1 MPTISRDQF
10 DGSKFVV
17 RKKFHKGTY
26 IMDADLNEAFK
37 VIDVQLLRRLM
48 SGISQN
54 DSMRFDTGFKIVQ
67 SGTPDLYVTAQLG
80 TALFKTAADY
90 GNILLHHPENSVIG
104 AFTTWTGARTDYVYI
119 QITEAEWDADDDPD
133 IVNPEHGEITC
144 HDIRITYEILISE
157 GSSPTPVGGTTQI
170 VLATITKT
178 SGSTIIDS
186 DITDL
191 ITQFEESL
199 LPVADSITTA
209 MLQSDCVDGTKIAD
223 DAIGN
228 EHMQDNSVDSNEIV
242 ALAVTEAK
250 IGAAA
255 VTNAKLNL
263 SGLDV
268 GGGKITDVGTP
279 TLAGDAAT
287 KDYVDTAPTLDTVTD
302 TDATTPNSIEI
313 GYALTLNK
321 DFGAGDASIVF
332 RKSGSGSASLRY
344 FPVSHFF
351 EFNDEVRIVGLA
363 QITGDL
369 DLNGAI
375 DVSGHAYNHGR
386 VRDEEVTQVITGAS
400 DTIGNTAALLLLSSG
415 SPYTMSS
422 TPTIAWEAACGGCRI
437 ILINTGANA
446 ITLQDESNLSG
457 SKLRLAGG
465 NNIVLGVWDTLT
477 LLGTTAGNDYWVEL
491 ARSNN
496 YV

>member
-199 LPVADSITTA
+199 LPV
-209 MLQSDCVDGTKIAD
+209 
-223 DAIGN
+223 

-446 ITLQDESNLSG
+446 ITLH
-457 SKLRLAGG
+457 
-465 NNIVLGVWDTLT
+465 
-477 LLGTTAGNDYWVEL
+477 YWVEL